1 MMKRLIKRIS
11 TNFENVESINAITS
25 AASLAYHYGL
35 LFEVNTL
42 TMRDMDLSSVPTSHM
57 AKLASCASD
66 GEEITINNVTG
77 CDLVSFLDNILYG
90 EILKIEGQS
99 LNGEEAQAL
108 MRILGRMDVVETT
121 DETFLNLVNRTAER
135 LTEKLSSSD
144 IPILEGRYIN
154 QDLINAS
161 ILANH
166 GFIKTMDH
174 LSLKNV
180 NDNSIFIQYGMS
192 SLFVCVHGSMAL
204 RNIDDDGPT
213 RRYPQIPDSSL
224 VQILKLVSVKDLSIS
239 SQIMGSKSSKTL
251 VERMARRVRTVK
263 LGEEVTLDIKTF
275 TEYDG
280 MGKCSTVM
288 CFQDTAKR
296 YKKDLTEWAQKI
308 KWYVDL
314 QNNCIIVHRSEG

>member
-1 MMKRLIKRIS
+1 MMNRLIKRIN

-25 AASLAYHYGL
+25 AASLAYHGL
-35 LFEVNTL
+35 LSIVNTL

-57 AKLASCASD
+57 TKLAYCAEKD
-66 GEEITINNVTG
+66 ITINNATG
-77 CDLVSFLDNILYG
+77 FDLVGFLKKIPYG
-90 EILKIEGQS
+90 EQLNIDEQS
-99 LNGEEAQAL
+99 LNDDEAQAL
-108 MRILGRMDVVETT
+108 MKILGRVDIVETS
-121 DETFLNLVNRTAER
+121 DKTFLNLVNRTAER

-144 IPILEGRYIN
+144 IPIQEGRYIN
-154 QDLINAS
+154 QDLITAS

-174 LSLKNV
+174 LSLKNI
-180 NDNSIFIQYGMS
+180 NDNSIIIQWGMS

-213 RRYPQIPDSSL
+213 RRYPQIPNSSL
-224 VQILKLVSVKDLSIS
+224 VQILKLVSVKDLFIS

-251 VERMARRVRTVK
+251 VGTMARRVRTVK
-263 LGEEVTLDIKTF
+263 LGEQVTLDIKTF

-288 CFQDTAKR
+288 CVQDTAER
-296 YKKDLTEWAQKI
+296 YKKDLMDWAQKI
-308 KWYVDL
+308 NWDVDL
-314 QNNCIIVHRSEG
+314 LNNYIIVHRSEG